1 MKSTFTKISLSTLM
15 FAILITSISHTNMT
29 HATEL
34 VLTINT
40 EEHYNLGET
49 ITINGTL
56 TLDGSPVLD
65 GLVSIQINNPRGNNP
80 QENLFFIRTI
90 QTGPVQGPWPV
101 EILEAYTCDKY
112 GNPTSSFRP
121 GGGFGFKVTV
131 KNNGAIEQPVIVAAT
146 LCYPNGIPFSVLIM
160 INQPLD
166 PGMIVSRRRWLEAF
180 IPGNAPLGTAH
191 AYTVAVDNWTQYEGL
206 ALCPESPVAFDIA
219 LSAMANI
226 NQETGLPALTT
237 PGSFNISFM
246 ISDHGGILGNY
257 TIYATSWYNF
267 IYLTSAQKTFEAL
280 LIADVVEDG
289 IVDMADIS
297 AVVDAFLAEPGDPR
311 WNPRADLLPDNIIDM
326 ADVSIVVDNFLKEGQ
341 Y

>member
-1 MKSTFTKISLSTLM
+1 MKSTFTKMLLITLM
-15 FAILITSISHTNMT
+15 LAILIPSISHTNMA
-29 HATEL
+29 HAEDL
-34 VLTINT
+34 LLTINT
-40 EEHYNLGET
+40 KEYYNLGET
-49 ITINGTL
+49 INMNGTL

-80 QENLFFIRTI
+80 QENLFLIRTI
-90 QTGPVQGPWPV
+90 QTGPVQGPWTIG
-101 EILEAYTCDKY
+101 ILEAYTCDKL
-112 GNPTSSFRP
+112 GNAKSTFKP
-121 GGGFGFKVTV
+121 GGGFGFKVTA
-131 KNNGAIEQPVIVAAT
+131 KNNGAMEQPVIVAVT
-146 LCYPNGIPFSVLIM
+146 LCYSNGVPFSVLIM
-160 INQPLD
+160 MNQTLA
-166 PGMIVSRRRWLEAF
+166 PGAEMSRRRWIEGF

-206 ALCPESPVAFDIA
+206 ALCPENSTTFNIA

-237 PGSFNISFM
+237 LGSFNLSFM

-267 IYLTSAQKTFEAL
+267 MFFASAQKTFEAL
-280 LIADVVEDG
+280 LIADVIEDG

-311 WNPRADLLPDNIIDM
+311 WNPRADLLPDKIIDM